1 MGTKKIQDWYINLKF
16 FITGGGEHGVAN
28 DAGAVSEVVA
38 AHAVLG
44 LEITDYRLDG
54 RAPFQ
59 FVKYPHVANCND
71 I

>member
-1 MGTKKIQDWYINLKF
+1 
-16 FITGGGEHGVAN
+16 
-28 DAGAVSEVVA
+28 VVA

-44 LEITDYRLDG
+44 LEITDHRLDG